1 MLRKRHKEGA
11 ALIGVRIAVI
21 AGFAAGGANTKAK
34 RARLD
39 YTRTKALVPSA
50 RKAAWPR
57 ASEAFA

>member
-1 MLRKRHKEGA
+1 MGA
-11 ALIGVRIAVI
+11 ALIGVRIAVV
-21 AGFAAGGANTKAK
+21 AGFTAGSSNTKAK

-50 RKAAWPR
+50 RKPRGPR